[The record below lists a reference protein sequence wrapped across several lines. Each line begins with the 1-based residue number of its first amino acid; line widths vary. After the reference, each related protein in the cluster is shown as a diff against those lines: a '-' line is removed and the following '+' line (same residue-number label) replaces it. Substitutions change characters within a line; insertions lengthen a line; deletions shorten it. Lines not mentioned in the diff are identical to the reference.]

1 MAEPKTIL
9 APLGQIDDN
18 PYQTRQTY
26 DEAGIVE
33 LAEDIQRMS
42 AARPGTKGLIHV
54 PVGRLMP
61 DGRVQLGVGHRRKRA
76 FDYLHAQHGDGWGHL
91 PLEIA
96 DLSDEDMMAMAW
108 SENSQREEVSAIEK
122 ALAIKR
128 AMDEFG
134 YSLVQLGKRWG
145 LSKSAVSNTLRLLKL
160 PDEVKDLVQGGDL
173 DERHARE
180 LLPIVQVAGS
190 KREAVKLAKETAK
203 HGWSARIVNAQVSQA
218 MHRLTREI
226 DARMLDWSD
235 WGDVVW
241 PPAGWPYEA
250 RNCKPA
256 CRTCAHHVR
265 GKCNQVKAYDARL
278 ETWHRRLATLA
289 GEKADLPVV
298 DNYEPTIPAAIV
310 EKAKEKGCPHLAVRH
325 TSWGNSDG
333 VLVDESLPDV
343 YYVCAKG
350 RGCDCLK
357 EKEAAEPEDPQR
369 AALLAWQAEQAA
381 QAGAIHLET
390 LEKLAEAFR
399 YALQQL
405 APRRVPLFVALVKRS
420 VRWGDPPMPYDDIP
434 KMAQTLAELTAGD
447 SANRVGRALLRRAE
461 VYGLARMATPIDEVE
476 ARLHILQDLIDEARL
491 QGRKPVEW
499 MVVAET
505 TRIQEIFDAHLGRQ
519 DLRDEFARLQAEI
532 AAFSQEKREPR
543 YERLVLRKGDD
554 DHA

>member
-1 MAEPKTIL
+1 MEPKIIL

-134 YSLVQLGKRWG
+134 YSLAQVGERWG

-160 PDEVKDLVQGGDL
+160 PDEVKDLVQSRDL

-180 LLPIVQVAGS
+180 LLPVVQVAGN

-203 HGWSARIVNAQVSQA
+203 HGWSAGTVNAQVNQT

-226 DARMLDWSD
+226 DARMLDWDD
-235 WGDVVW
+235 WGPDYLPSECQV
-241 PPAGWPYEA
+241 
-250 RNCKPA
+250 CKAA
-256 CRTCAHHVR
+256 CRGCVYQVR
-265 GKCNQVKAYDARL
+265 GKCNQVKAYDAKL
-278 ETWHRRLATLA
+278 ETWHKRLATLA
-289 GEKADLPVV
+289 GEKAGLPVV
-298 DNYEPTIPAAIV
+298 DNYEPTISAAIV
-310 EKAKEKGCPHLAVRH
+310 EKAKEKDCPNLAVRH
-325 TSWGNSDG
+325 TSWRDSNA

-350 RGCDCLK
+350 RGCACLK

-369 AALLAWQAEQAA
+369 AAWLAWLEEQQAEAA
-381 QAGAIHLET
+381 ATHSEMVEEMGKWFERMVFLLE
-390 LEKLAEAFR
+390 AR
-399 YALQQL
+399 NRALL
-405 APRRVPLFVALVKRS
+405 VALVKRT
-420 VRWGDPPMPYDDIP
+420 VRWGNPPMPYDDIP
-434 KMAQTLAELTAGD
+434 KMAQTLADLTAGD
-447 SANRVGRALLRRAE
+447 PSNRVGRALLRRAE

-476 ARLHILQDLIDEARL
+476 ARLRILQDLIDEARL

-499 MVVAET
+499 MVKEEVT
-505 TRIQEIFDAHLGRQ
+505 SIQKIFDAHPGHQ
-519 DLRDEFARLQAEI
+519 DLRDELARLQAEI
-532 AAFSQEKREPR
+532 EAFSQEKREPR
-543 YERLVLRKGDD
+543 YERLVLNREGDD
-554 DHA
+554 HV